1 MTLSTVPGRDGSS
14 GVHIRDDRP
23 GPVSPA
29 LARSYAGYAGR
40 PGDTRSDLLQRLT
53 GRQRQVLALIAQGR
67 SNAAIARLLSISE
80 RAVVG
85 HISNIYEQLDLPLS
99 DDQHRRVRA
108 VLCYI
113 AS

>member
-29 LARSYAGYAGR
+29 LARSYAGR